1 MLLKAFFGLLEAA
14 ERRRLRITA
23 LLVLGIVS
31 SAVGVL
37 PALTFGNV
45 ITVSVNL
52 LSSRKSGAHEALG
65 MVLGWS
71 AAGGPLLL
79 WAALTVFGDGL
90 RVTYGYQ
97 VTRFF
102 NRLVVSVREALCL
115 GVLDGTDRGNS
126 DRTDV
131 AYLINADCQQLS
143 ALYAVP
149 MTTVFSDLLDTA
161 IMTLVIAIIS
171 WKLALILVIPAG
183 PIYVIARRAGRAQN
197 RYAVQTRTEETRLNA
212 HADHLSSDWLTIR
225 VFAGR
230 DTETVWTRGL
240 LARITGLNTR
250 SNRNLA
256 GMMGKISAIRLVA
269 EVGVVAY
276 AVTLAAQGQIAVG
289 NVATLMLY
297 LARYYSPAINLSKSY
312 QAMQRGAVSADR
324 IAARLRLRTPVVARA
339 AAAAGPVPDVRT
351 SVTLAGDDLE
361 FLMPDKSPARLP
373 DFEIGSAG
381 LLLLT
386 GPSGSGKSTILRSL
400 IGVGSR
406 PTSGR
411 LSLDGRDLDTLELED
426 RLTLFSYAG
435 QENALLPGTV
445 LDTITYPHT
454 LATQPGGQALDALA
468 RVGLASLGQRAV
480 GLNEPAVSGGEA
492 RRVVLARALARTAP
506 ILVADEAT
514 ANLDPATRSVV
525 EQILVEESRRRIVIL
540 AVHDPSPYLQAHA
553 AAHLALTPPTD
564 ESILELTPDGT
575 ERAGGHELRTG

>member
-1 MLLKAFFGLLEAA
+1 MLLQAFSGLLRAA
-14 ERRRLRITA
+14 ERSRPRITA
-23 LLVLGIVS
+23 LLVLGVVS
-31 SAVGVL
+31 SAVAVL
-37 PALTFGNV
+37 PALAFGNV

-52 LSSRKSGAHEALG
+52 FGSRNSGSREA
-65 MVLGWS
+65 LGWS

-79 WAALTVFGDGL
+79 WAALTALADIL

-102 NRLVVSVREALCL
+102 NRLVVDVRAALCA

-131 AYLINADCQQLS
+131 AYLINADCQQLN

-171 WKLALILVIPAG
+171 WKLALILVIPAA

-197 RYAVQTRTEETRLNA
+197 RYAVQTRAAETSLNA
-212 HADHLSSDWLTIR
+212 HADHLSSDWLTVRIF
-225 VFAGR
+225 VGR
-230 DTETVWTRGL
+230 DTETAWTRGI
-240 LARITGLNTR
+240 LARITGLNAR
-250 SNRNLA
+250 SNTNLA
-256 GMMGKISAIRLVA
+256 GMMATISAIRLVA
-269 EVGVVAY
+269 AVAVVGY
-276 AVTLAAQGQIAVG
+276 AVTMVSQGQIAVG

-297 LARYYSPAINLSKSY
+297 LGRYYSPAINLSKSY

-324 IAARLRLRTPVVARA
+324 IATRLRTP
-339 AAAAGPVPDVRT
+339 AAAGAGTAAGPLLDVPT
-351 SVTLAGDDLE
+351 SVTLAGDHLE
-361 FLMPDKSPARLP
+361 FLIPGKGPAQLP
-373 DFEIGSAG
+373 DFEIDSTG

-386 GPSGSGKSTILRSL
+386 GPSGCGKSTILRSL

-406 PTSGR
+406 PDSGWF
-411 LSLDGRDLDTLELED
+411 SLDGRDLDTVEPED
-426 RLTLFSYAG
+426 RLALFSYAG

-445 LDTITYPHT
+445 LDTVTYPDT
-454 LATQPGGQALDALA
+454 SATHSGRQALAALA
-468 RVGLASLGQRAV
+468 RVGLASLAQRSV

-514 ANLDPATRSVV
+514 ANLDPATRSIV
-525 EQILVEESRRRIVIL
+525 EQLLVEESRRRIVIL
-540 AVHDPSPYLQAHA
+540 AVHDPSPYLRTHSAG
-553 AAHLALTPPTD
+553 LLDLTPSIVTD
-564 ESILELTPDGT
+564 GRPV
-575 ERAGGHELRTG
+575 